1 MPAHWEPEADK
12 IFHDALG
19 IHPDRR
25 SAFLAEAC
33 DGDDSLRTDVES
45 QSGEVGYWL
54 GEPFWGQGIATA
66 AVRAFVEYV
75 FATFDLVRLD
85 ACLYEWNPA
94 SARVLEKAGFTFE
107 ARLKSAVFKDGQ
119 LIDTLLYALV
129 RG

>member
-1 MPAHWEPEADK
+1 M
-12 IFHDALG
+12 I
-19 IHPDRR
+19 
-25 SAFLAEAC
+25 
-33 DGDDSLRTDVES
+33 LRTDVES
-45 QSGEVGYWL
+45 RSGEVGYWL

-66 AVRAFVEYV
+66 AVRAFVKYV

-129 RG
+129 KG